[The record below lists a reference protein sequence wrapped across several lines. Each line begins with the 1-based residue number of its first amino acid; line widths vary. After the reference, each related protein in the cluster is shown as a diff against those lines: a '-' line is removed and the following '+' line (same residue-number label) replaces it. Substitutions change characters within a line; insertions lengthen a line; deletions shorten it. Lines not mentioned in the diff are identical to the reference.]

1 MSKVLTSEEIN
12 KLAQQVQA
20 IAQTGLHYSTGV
32 FDTERYEAL
41 RKIAFEL
48 LSANFDLSAEQF
60 ARLHIP
66 DEGYTTPKTDVRA
79 IVLREGKL
87 LMVRESDDGLWSL
100 PGGWVDVG
108 DAPSAAVCREVL
120 EETGL
125 QVKATKLLGI
135 WDRNQHNHPPYP
147 WHVYKVIFLC
157 EEYGGEIT
165 TSYESLDVK
174 FFDINELP
182 ELSLTR
188 IVPELIL
195 TSVDIATS
203 DKPAWFD

>member
-20 IAQTGLHYSTGV
+20 IAQTGLQYSTGV
-32 FDTERYEAL
+32 FDKERYEAL

-48 LSANFDLSAEQF
+48 LSSNFDLSAEQF
-60 ARLHIP
+60 SSLHIP
-66 DEGYTTPKTDVRA
+66 DEGYATPKTDVRA

-174 FFDINELP
+174 FFDINKLP